1 VRTDERQPYT
11 EAHAKEGKAPG
22 RLRLASRARRITAMP
37 MPTITLKLSPQEA
50 AALRRRARAEKKTV
64 SAYVRA
70 AVLPDT
76 EPPAGQYHTK
86 IDRATGLPVVYAPP
100 GIFVT
105 GEQVASLM
113 SGSH

>member
-1 VRTDERQPYT
+1 
-11 EAHAKEGKAPG
+11 
-22 RLRLASRARRITAMP
+22 MP
-37 MPTITLKLSPQEA
+37 MPTITFKLSPQEA

-86 IDRATGLPVVYAPP
+86 IARTTGLPVVYAPP
-100 GIFVT
+100 GISVT
-105 GEQVASLM
+105 SEQVASLM